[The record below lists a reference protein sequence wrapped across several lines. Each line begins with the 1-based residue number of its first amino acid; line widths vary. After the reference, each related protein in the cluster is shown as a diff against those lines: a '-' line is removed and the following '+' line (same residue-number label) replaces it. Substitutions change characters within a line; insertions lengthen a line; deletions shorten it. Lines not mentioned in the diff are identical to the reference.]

1 MAQGCTRTAVLD
13 GRVEED
19 RRVYF
24 TQDGVQWLD
33 LAPVAPAE
41 AQAAAQLTAQLS
53 GDPAAV
59 LVATGSSKAA
69 GGLVRPVLDQYTTAV
84 LKRWPMQHE
93 EGGLRLRHAGMQ

>member
-1 MAQGCTRTAVLD
+1 MAQGCTRSAVLD

-33 LAPVAPAE
+33 LAPVAPAA
-41 AQAAAQLTAQLS
+41 AQAAAKLTAQLS

-59 LVATGSSKAA
+59 LVATGSSSAT
-69 GGLVRPVLDQYTTAV
+69 GGLVRPGLEQCTTAV
-84 LKRWPMQHE
+84 V
-93 EGGLRLRHAGMQ
+93 